1 MMFKVN
7 VNKCRLEQ
15 RMEVSKH
22 ARIWQVVS
30 MIPTGK
36 VATYGQVARMAGL
49 KNHSRMVGSVLSQ
62 LPPHSGLPWH
72 RVINSKGRISFPQ
85 SSPQYNKQKQLLL
98 AEGIKFIADKVPLSS
113 YQWHAEESA

>member
-1 MMFKVN
+1 
-7 VNKCRLEQ
+7 
-15 RMEVSKH
+15 MEVSKH
-22 ARIWQVVS
+22 ERIWQVVS

-85 SSPQYNKQKQLLL
+85 NSPQYNKQKQLLL
-98 AEGIKFIADKVPLSS
+98 AEGINFISDKVSLAS
-113 YQWHAEESA
+113 YQWQTEGCA